1 MSSPVLAGTPP
12 VRTRPWPAWPP
23 PPGDEE
29 RKGLERALAEGVWAG
44 VDGPLKQEFEHRW
57 AAATA
62 SRHGLGVS
70 NGTVSLEIALRA
82 LGIGAGD
89 EVIVPPYTF
98 VATATAVLGVN
109 ALPVFADLDP
119 ETYNLDPAAVEAA
132 VTDRT
137 RAVIA
142 VHLGGH
148 PVDLDALTALCAR
161 HDLALIEDAA
171 HAHGA
176 RWKDRPVGGFGAF
189 GSWSFQ
195 ASKNLTCGEGGA
207 LTTDHDDLAEQAW
220 ELHNCGR
227 RRDGAWYAHHR
238 LGGNHR
244 LTEWQAAILL
254 AGLDRLPDQVARRE
268 QCAAVLD
275 RELAEIPGLRPL
287 GRDPRASVHA
297 HHLYLFRYDGGEFG
311 GLSRDDFVAALVHH
325 GIPASSGYPLPLY
338 RQELFTEAT
347 FDRAATGWDP
357 TRPLTSYADVRLP
370 VCELACAETVWLP
383 QQLLLAPVEEMAD
396 VLEAVRRIHRGA
408 TG

>member
-1 MSSPVLAGTPP
+1 MSSPVLTRTTP
-12 VRTRPWPAWPP
+12 VRTRPWPTWPP
-23 PPGDEE
+23 PPGEGE
-29 RKGLERALAEGVWAG
+29 RKGLERALDEGIWAG
-44 VDGPLKQEFEHRW
+44 VDGPLKREFERRW
-57 AAATA
+57 ADATA

-82 LGIGAGD
+82 LGVGSGD

-132 VTDRT
+132 VTDHT

-148 PVDLDALTALCAR
+148 PVDLDALTALCDR
-161 HDLALIEDAA
+161 HGLALIEDAA

-176 RWKDRPVGGFGAF
+176 QWNDRPVGAFGAF

-207 LTTDHDDLAEQAW
+207 LTSNHDDLAEQAW

-227 RRDGAWYAHHR
+227 RRTGAWYAHHR
-238 LGGNHR
+238 VGGNHR

-254 AGLDRLPDQVARRE
+254 AGLDRLPDQIARRE
-268 QCAAVLD
+268 ECAAVLD
-275 RELAEIPGLRPL
+275 QELAKVPGLRPL
-287 GRDPRASVHA
+287 GRDRRASVHA
-297 HHLYLFRYDGGEFG
+297 HHLYLFRYDAAEFG

-338 RQELFTEAT
+338 QQELFTEAT
-347 FDRAATGWDP
+347 FDRAATGWDAARAS
-357 TRPLTSYADVRLP
+357 TRYADVRLP
-370 VCELACAETVWLP
+370 VCERACAETVWLP
-383 QQLLLAPVEEMAD
+383 QNLLLAPVGEMAD
-396 VLEAVRRIHRGA
+396 VLEAVRLVRRGA